1 MISSR
6 RLPPPFPAGERYGP
20 VQASLGPVELHLVLE
35 AGGHH
40 QGAGL
45 GEVRTGGEVRVPA
58 AGTDRWACVGPSL
71 ALPP

>member
-1 MISSR
+1 MISSK
-6 RLPPPFPAGERYGP
+6 RLPPPLPARERYGP

-45 GEVRTGGEVRVPA
+45 GEVRRGGERLEYLQQA
-58 AGTDRWACVGPSL
+58 QTDGLV
-71 ALPP
+71 